1 VTGNIEEAGIRVYAE
16 GELIS
21 AVMEKHRHFLEEYK
35 NEFEELDSRLNQVE
49 ENIINAKTSRIQIAE
64 RKEVLKEKRQQFY
77 HQAESLLEKELFPK
91 LDQITAN
98 KLKEEIKKLKGQI
111 EPEEEQRLKDSFM
124 GNLNELVRTLGLEEN
139 LLLQTQVKIEE
150 ARNSNMELKKLAESE
165 KQLEVDDGSKSEEI
179 SKNKSQHKWLKTK
192 VKSHEEALNYWEK
205 LKV

>member
-1 VTGNIEEAGIRVYAE
+1 MTGNIEEAGIRVYTE

-21 AVMEKHRHFLEEYK
+21 VVVEKHRHFLEEYMK
-35 NEFEELDSRLNQVE
+35 EFDELDSRLNQVE
-49 ENIINAKTSRIQIAE
+49 EDIKNVKNSRIQIAE
-64 RKEVLKEKRQQFY
+64 RKEILKEKRQQFY

-111 EPEEEQRLKDSFM
+111 EPEEEQRFKDSFM
-124 GNLNELVRTLGLEEN
+124 ENMREVVRTAGLEEN
-139 LLLQTQVKIEE
+139 LILQTQIRIEE
-150 ARNSNMELKKLAESE
+150 ARNSNMELKKLIDSE

-179 SKNKSQHKWLKTK
+179 SKDKSQHKWLKTK